1 MNRKLIAIGIAFA
14 MLGSPVFAETDPSA
28 DIEKEWAAQEES
40 RQQMHDHMATMQ
52 ATMAKI
58 HAEEDANTRHQLMHQ
73 HMLEMRAMMEMMGGT
88 NGMDMMAGHMAGDH
102 AQGKGMMHDGAM
114 KMSEHDPDK
123 CPQMAVMADK
133 MGMMKMMMQQM
144 MERDAVQ
151 EEAGSHEH
159 E

>member
-1 MNRKLIAIGIAFA
+1 MNRKLIAATIAIA

-28 DIEKEWAAQEES
+28 EIDKEWAAQDES
-40 RQQMHDHMATMQ
+40 RQHMHDQMATMQ

-88 NGMDMMAGHMAGDH
+88 NGMDMMAGHMTSEH
-102 AQGKGMMHDGAM
+102 EHGKGMMHDGAM
-114 KMSEHDPDK
+114 KMSEHDPVK
-123 CPQMAVMADK
+123 CPEMAKMAEK

>member
-1 MNRKLIAIGIAFA
+1 MNRKLTAAAIAIA
-14 MLGSPVFAETDPSA
+14 MLSSPVFAETDP
-28 DIEKEWAAQEES
+28 AAEIYQERAAEAES
-40 RQQMHDHMATMQ
+40 QQNMHEYMASMQ
-52 ATMAKI
+52 ATMQQI
-58 HAEEDANTRHQLMHQ
+58 HEEEDEETRHQLMHQ

-88 NGMDMMAGHMAGDH
+88 NGMDMMGGHMAGDH

-114 KMSEHDPDK
+114 TMSEQDSDM
-123 CPQMAVMADK
+123 CPQMAEMAEK